1 MLREPQRPK
10 SKKPLQEERFY
21 SSASEQ
27 ELCFILCNAECLV
40 KVVAVEGFKRRHLTA
55 FGKAVKTISLVL

>member
-1 MLREPQRPK
+1 MLREPSRPK

-27 ELCFILCNAECLV
+27 ELCFILGNAECLV
-40 KVVAVEGFKRRHLTA
+40 KVVVMEGLSVGT
-55 FGKAVKTISLVL
+55 